1 MQSFKI
7 CPQIHLADSLGDFCR
22 EFQVG
27 AGDLLFASHRTQM
40 SYLQGLAEGAIFM
53 DYRDFGSGEPT
64 DKMVEG
70 IAAALAGREYKR
82 VIAIGGGTILDVAKL
97 FALQQLL
104 PVGRLFQQEVQ
115 PYKKCELILVP
126 TTCGTGSEMTN
137 ISILSLT
144 SLSTKM
150 GLAHDA
156 LYADHAVL
164 IPELLQGLPDKAFG
178 ASAIDA
184 LIHAMESFT
193 SPRATAFTKMFSL
206 QAMDWIIRG
215 FQDIAAQGKA
225 AREKHLE
232 KFLLASSYAGIAF
245 GNAGCAAVHAL
256 SYPLGAAKH
265 VPHGEANAVMLLPV
279 YRLYQEKR
287 YDGSLRELCQH
298 LAKLLACQEDAVWS
312 RLEDL
317 LMGILNWKKLSAYGV
332 TESELADFAEVVMT
346 RQRRL
351 MANNYVNLTRAD
363 VDRIYKELY

>member
-7 CPQIHLADSLGDFCR
+7 SPHIHLAASCGEFCQ

-27 AGDLLFASHRTQM
+27 EGDLLFASRRTQEH
-40 SYLQGLAEGAIFM
+40 YLQGLGQGAIRV
-53 DYRDFGSGEPT
+53 DYRDFGTGEPT

-70 IAAALAGREYKR
+70 IAAALAGQEYKR

-104 PVGRLFQQEVQ
+104 PIDRLFQQEIQ
-115 PYKKCELILVP
+115 PRKKCELVLVP

-193 SPRATAFTKMFSL
+193 SPRATAFTQMFSL

-215 FQDIAAQGKA
+215 FQDMAAQGKA

-232 KFLLASSYAGIAF
+232 KFLLASAYAGIAF

-298 LAKLLACQEDAVWS
+298 LAMLLDCPETTVWS
-312 RLEDL
+312 RLEVL
-317 LMGILNWKKLSAYGV
+317 LSVILNWKKLSGYGV
-332 TESELADFAEVVMT
+332 TEAELADFAAVVMT
-346 RQRRL
+346 KQKRL
-351 MANNYVNLTRAD
+351 MANNYVTLTRAD
-363 VDRIYKELY
+363 VDRIYKDLY

>member
-115 PYKKCELILVP
+115 PCKKCELILVP

-184 LIHAMESFT
+184 LIHAMESYT

-215 FQDIAAQGKA
+215 FQDMAAQGKA

-287 YDGSLRELCQH
+287 YDGSLWELCQH